1 MFSIFGQTLKLN
13 SALDVEDITSQL
25 EEMEDL
31 EEITLS
37 GNTLG
42 VEAAQSIAAA
52 IRNKKLKVVVKIY
65 K

>member
-13 SALDVEDITSQL
+13 SAQDVEDITSQL